1 MRKPAPVAT
10 TTARATAPGITR
22 GMAARTATAVLALA
36 LTASACSSGDDEDEP
51 STAGSS
57 APSSSAAP
65 AVRTRATFGAV
76 TGRLAAKERPHL
88 KQSVTRAVDDWFDAA
103 FVEGE
108 YPRNDFHDAFPGFTT
123 GAKAEARRDRM
134 LMSNQ
139 DIGRRIDAVQVSRR
153 RLRIDVLAVRRKPVA
168 VTARFGLD
176 FATTGKVRK
185 HLQVKG
191 RLFLT
196 RNASGWRIFG
206 YDVTKG
212 GTR

>member
-1 MRKPAPVAT
+1 
-10 TTARATAPGITR
+10 
-22 GMAARTATAVLALA
+22 MAARTATVALVLA
-36 LTASACSSGDDEDEP
+36 LTASSCSSGDDEEKP
-51 STAGSS
+51 SAAGSS
-57 APSSSAAP
+57 APPSAAP
-65 AVRTRATFGAV
+65 AVTTKATFGTV

-88 KQSVTRAVDDWFDAA
+88 KQAVTRVVDDWLDAA
-103 FVEGE
+103 FVEGD

-123 GAKAEARRDRM
+123 GAKTEARRDRM

-139 DIGRRIDAVQVSRR
+139 DIGKRIDAVQVSRR
-153 RLRIDVLAVRRKPVA
+153 RLRIDVLAVRRKPVG

-185 HLQVKG
+185 HLEVKG